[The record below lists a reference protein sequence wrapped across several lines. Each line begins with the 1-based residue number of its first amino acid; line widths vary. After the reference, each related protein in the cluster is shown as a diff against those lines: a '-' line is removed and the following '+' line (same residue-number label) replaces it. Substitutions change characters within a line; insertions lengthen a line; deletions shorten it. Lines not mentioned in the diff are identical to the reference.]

1 MDHYYPLQSKMLLIK
16 YIYQIVSKYIISIFI
31 LLLTLE
37 LNVLAKE
44 NSHIDILSILGP
56 KVSIKTDWKGRLSVD
71 KSISILVL
79 AGHAD
84 SQGIAG
90 AGTAGEGVDLLGM
103 NPMNQLI
110 SDELYWN
117 MLIRDEIV
125 RIGKRKGLNINS
137 YDPIERNIVD
147 GNNPK
152 TNWSKGS
159 LHSRK
164 GGYAIEIH
172 FDSYGQYGFGSGL
185 IPAFSTE
192 LNTIDESL
200 ANCFGRYPIF
210 FRGGLGGPRRGI
222 RILEI
227 GKLEGKLEAALRS
240 SDTREIVIKKIASL
254 VVEAIANGISASQS

>member
-1 MDHYYPLQSKMLLIK
+1 MLLIK
-16 YIYQIVSKYIISIFI
+16 YIYQILGKYFICTFI
-31 LLLTLE
+31 LLSSLE
-37 LNVLAKE
+37 FNVLAKE
-44 NSHIDILSILGP
+44 ISDIDILSILGP
-56 KVSIKTDWKGRLSVD
+56 QVSIKTDWKGHLKVD

-103 NPMNQLI
+103 NPMNELI

-117 MLIRDEIV
+117 ILIRDEIV
-125 RIGKRKGLNINS
+125 KIGKRKGLNITS

-147 GNNPK
+147 GNNPN

-159 LHSRK
+159 VHSRK

-172 FDSYGQYGFGSGL
+172 FDSYGEYGFGSGL
-185 IPAFSTE
+185 IPAFSTQ
-192 LNTIDESL
+192 LNKIDESL
-200 ANCFGRYPIF
+200 ANSFGRYPIF

-227 GKLEGKLEAALRS
+227 GKLEGKLESALRS
-240 SDTREIVIKKIASL
+240 SDTRKIVINKIASL
-254 VVEAIANGISASQS
+254 VVEAIENGISISES